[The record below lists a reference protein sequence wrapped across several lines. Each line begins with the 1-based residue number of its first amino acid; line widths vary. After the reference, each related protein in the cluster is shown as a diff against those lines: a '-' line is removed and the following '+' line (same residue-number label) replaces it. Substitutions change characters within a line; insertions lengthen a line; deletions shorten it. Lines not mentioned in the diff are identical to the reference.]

1 MQTHAIVEL
10 EDGAM
15 NVVVGGREGGTVR
28 VLRSLR
34 LPMQDLTKEG
44 VTNVLRQVGSDAL
57 QGALGVHVVLGE
69 RRTQHF
75 VSKTPQM
82 SASDTLALIM
92 REALR
97 ATNLQNTNDVLV
109 AARLIGRHGG
119 KTVVGATALPRAVWQ
134 PLADAFGA
142 NSIDVLS
149 LHSMETCLA
158 MAAPVGPAPSAIVEV
173 NSGRARFVFAENQ
186 CPVQVRRFLIG
197 GGAENNSSAMTTQL
211 AMELPRTFDWL
222 RELGVTLPRTLL
234 LGTRVALAPDE
245 VEMLRGDE
253 LDTISPAEVKVVTA
267 EDQIT
272 PSLSVLMLLQHLA
285 DGTAPPSLLV
295 APSLRMPWGAGRWL
309 GLAAATVAGFACSF
323 SAVVDG
329 GAWFQR
335 REELSAAQA
344 KAQQV
349 EASVRAREAEAAAA
363 RTAGPVAD
371 GRLTAALGLRRPTS
385 RLVADVNN
393 AAGAGVSI
401 DELRFASTDRVLVT
415 GVVEGGS
422 RKEAL
427 ANMAAFARQVH
438 RLAYLTADSQD
449 EIVEVAGA
457 RNRFRFRLTLAWR
470 I

>member
-34 LPMQDLTKEG
+34 LPMQDLTKDG

-57 QGALGVHVVLGE
+57 QGAFGVHVVLGE

-75 VSKTPQM
+75 VSRTPLM
-82 SASDTLALIM
+82 SAPDTLALIL

-97 ATNLQNTNDVLV
+97 ATNLQSGNDVLV
-109 AARLIGRHGG
+109 AARLIGQHGG
-119 KTVVGATALPRAVWQ
+119 KTIVGATALPRAVWQ
-134 PLADAFGA
+134 PLADAFQA

-149 LHSMETCLA
+149 LHSMETCMA
-158 MAAPVGPAPSAIVEV
+158 MAAPAGPAPCAVVEL

-197 GGAENNSSAMTTQL
+197 GGAENNSSALTTQL

-222 RELGVTLPRTLL
+222 RELGMTLPRTLL
-234 LGTRVALAPDE
+234 LGTRVALSTDE
-245 VEMLRGDE
+245 IAMLRGDE
-253 LDTISPAEVKVVTA
+253 LDTIAPAEVKVVIA

-272 PSLSVLMLLQHLA
+272 PSLGVLTLLQRLA
-285 DGTAPPSLLV
+285 EGAAPPSLL
-295 APSLRMPWGAGRWL
+295 APPSLCMPWSATRWL
-309 GLAAATVAGFACSF
+309 GLAAAAMAGFACSF

-329 GAWFQR
+329 GPWFQQ
-335 REELSAAQA
+335 REELAAAHA
-344 KAQQV
+344 KVQQI
-349 EASVRAREAEAAAA
+349 EAGVRARTAAAEAA
-363 RTAGPVAD
+363 RTVD
-371 GRLTAALGLRRPTS
+371 STVDVRLTAALGLRRPAS

-401 DELRFASTDRVLVT
+401 DELKFASMDRVVVT
-415 GVVEGGS
+415 GLVAGSS

-427 ANMAAFARQVH
+427 ANRAGFARQVH
-438 RLAYLTADSQD
+438 KLAYLTADSQD